1 MTRAGAESRPR
12 SQSSPPAWRRA
23 SPHRAAR
30 RHLCRHSLSRLRPGQ
45 RRPPELSLCWPAQSS
60 GISAFWIKALAFYF
74 ACRFSPKRPGM
85 PRSLSSARQKRLAE
99 LLIQYREQAGFN
111 QAEVAKAL
119 GRHQPF
125 VSNLESGQ
133 RRLDVVEL
141 LDLAE
146 AIGFDPVQLLQE
158 LIRVPKS

>member
-1 MTRAGAESRPR
+1 
-12 SQSSPPAWRRA
+12 
-23 SPHRAAR
+23 
-30 RHLCRHSLSRLRPGQ
+30 
-45 RRPPELSLCWPAQSS
+45 
-60 GISAFWIKALAFYF
+60 
-74 ACRFSPKRPGM
+74 M

-99 LLIQYREQAGFN
+99 LLIQYREQAGLN

-141 LDLAE
+141 LDLGE
-146 AIGFDPVQLLQE
+146 AIGFDPVQMIQE